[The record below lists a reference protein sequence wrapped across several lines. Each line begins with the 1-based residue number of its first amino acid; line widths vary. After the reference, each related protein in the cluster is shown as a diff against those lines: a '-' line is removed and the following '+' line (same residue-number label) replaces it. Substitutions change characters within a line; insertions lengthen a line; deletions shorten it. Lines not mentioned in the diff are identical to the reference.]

1 MENIDRRSA
10 VLLGAALLAPALG
23 SARTAHAAMYGKD
36 AGKEI
41 MPGVRQVDLGKWP
54 AALPNYKSIVITDY
68 VVAPGSGFP
77 PDKMKNDMICHI
89 LEGEFKTK
97 KEGKEF
103 TVKAGDV
110 FVCVTGE
117 TEEDTNPGQVDAVMR
132 VIDLMTA

>member
-1 MENIDRRSA
+1 MENIDRRT
-10 VLLGAALLAPALG
+10 ALALG
-23 SARTAHAAMYGKD
+23 CAIFAPVALSPGSAKAAMYGKD

-54 AALPNYKSIVITDY
+54 ATFPAYKSIVITDY

-89 LEGEFKTK
+89 LEGEFRVK
-97 KEGKEF
+97 KDKEF

-110 FVCVTGE
+110 FVCTTGE
-117 TEEDTNPGQVDAVMR
+117 TEEDTNPGQVDAIMR
-132 VIDLMTA
+132 VIDLMAS